1 MTKVRFFICS
11 LILGLN
17 YFSFGFRF
25 IFSFI
30 LGLNYFWI

>member
-25 IFSFI
+25 IFSSDFRFK
-30 LGLNYFWI
+30 LP